1 MQKKELFEKMLNVAN
16 EIAALDM
23 DMKEICDQA
32 KEAGFDA
39 AMMKKIAVAKAV
51 GKVDSIEEKAKEL
64 LAEIEELG

>member
-1 MQKKELFEKMLNVAN
+1 MEKKDLFEKMLNVAN

-39 AMMKKIAVAKAV
+39 AMMKKIAVAKAA
-51 GKVDSIEEKAKEL
+51 GKVDTIEEKAKEL

>member
-1 MQKKELFEKMLNVAN
+1 MEKKELFEKMLNVAN

-32 KEAGFDA
+32 KETGFDA
-39 AMMKKIAVAKAV
+39 AMMKKIAVAKAA
-51 GKVDSIEEKAKEL
+51 GKVDTIEEKAKEL